1 AFLFSSHGVVLGCR
15 TFSKPGAEFSFA
27 DALEGAEAKGAE
39 PQVRQAGTMT
49 LPAALAGAGPRRGS
63 MPLPIKH
70 QLVRA
75 SAVDELDS
83 PPSSPEAGSA
93 AGASPAGCRGPYKVM
108 LLGESGVGKTTLA
121 AIFAGLKGGA
131 HHEEEHTED
140 SYERRFCVDDEEVTL
155 VLYDIWD
162 QGDPEGWMQESC
174 LQAGDAF
181 LVVFSVTDR
190 RSFTRVPPTLLRLR
204 AGSPRTDPPIIL
216 VGNKS
221 DLARSREVSREGES
235 QRITFP
241 KSWGWVSLDSL
252 KDPVL
257 LKTFEM
263 LVGDFTQ
270 SRNNFLFSRLVCL
283 SRLFKDFSRHPHS
296 GETSF
301 FLFVDPNL
309 ECHY

>member
-1 AFLFSSHGVVLGCR
+1 MPPCGSLAVGASLRRSGHRSGANTGKASLVSTPRASQGASGQAFLS
-15 TFSKPGAEFSFA
+15 
-27 DALEGAEAKGAE
+27 
-39 PQVRQAGTMT
+39 
-49 LPAALAGAGPRRGS
+49 
-63 MPLPIKH
+63 
-70 QLVRA
+70 
-75 SAVDELDS
+75 
-83 PPSSPEAGSA
+83 SA

-221 DLARSREVSREGES
+221 DLARSREVSREEG
-235 QRITFP
+235 R
-241 KSWGWVSLDSL
+241 SLAVMMNCKHIETSAAL
-252 KDPVL
+252 HHNTEEL
-257 LKTFEM
+257 FEGVIRQIR
-263 LVGDFTQ
+263 LRRRRREDDG
-270 SRNNFLFSRLVCL
+270 FSRDGAGGRRESLTKKAKRFLSSLVPRNGRFFKQRSKSCNDL
-283 SRLFKDFSRHPHS
+283 SVL
-296 GETSF
+296 
-301 FLFVDPNL
+301 
-309 ECHY
+309 